1 MKLGLQLNSF
11 DWPGGSERFAVT
23 LAGIARTA
31 EEAGFDRIG
40 VADHVWQHPI
50 MGGPEANEP
59 ECYATLAFLA
69 ANTERVGL
77 TAMVSG
83 VHFRHPAVL
92 IKAVTMLDVLSGGRA
107 GLGIGSG
114 HYEEETRGLGI
125 PFPPQKDRFE
135 MLEETV
141 QIALRMWSGEQGDER
156 PFEGKHYRLER
167 PLNLPQSISR
177 PHPPIMIA
185 GDGEKQTLRLVAC
198 YADACSLRPSPE
210 IPRKLDVLRRHCE
223 EEGRDYEGIEKTCAF
238 AFDVGEGG
246 EKAGELTGQ
255 LRWLAG
261 MGIETVVG
269 MVPNVDRITSLEI
282 IGREV
287 IPEVAGF

>member
-11 DWPGGSERFAVT
+11 DWNGGPERFGRT
-23 LAGIARTA
+23 LADIARSA
-31 EEAGFDRIG
+31 EEAGFDRLG

-59 ECYATLAFLA
+59 ECYTTLAFLA
-69 ANTERVGL
+69 ANTERARL

-83 VHFRHPAVL
+83 VHFRHPAML
-92 IKAVTMLDVLSGGRA
+92 AKTVTTLDVLSGGRA
-107 GLGIGSG
+107 GLGIGTG
-114 HYEEETRGLGI
+114 HYKEEASGLGI
-125 PFPPQKDRFE
+125 PYPPQKERFE

-141 QIALRMWSGEQGDER
+141 QIALRMWSGERGDER
-156 PFEGKHYRLER
+156 PFEGEHYRLER
-167 PLNLPQSISR
+167 PLNLPQSLSM
-177 PHPPIMIA
+177 PHPPVMIA
-185 GDGEKQTLRLVAC
+185 GDGEKKTLLLVAR

-223 EEGRDYEGIEKTCAF
+223 AESRDYDSIEKTCAF
-238 AFDVGEGG
+238 AFDVGERG
-246 EKAGELTGQ
+246 EKVGEVIGG

-261 MGIETVVG
+261 MGIETVIG
-269 MVPNVDRITSLEI
+269 FVPGVDRIAPLEV

-287 IPEVAGF
+287 IPAGADL